1 MNNRMW
7 WPKKSKKVWQKHGAE
22 GLNCDRQ
29 SYGAAKTIWAHNFSF
44 NWLVLKPNLSHFSF
58 LKSLHKK
65 HAFRTFW
72 GLSGGGRSRFYKRLC
87 TRVSLQN
94 AVYDTSHPETRTSRI
109 ESVLCAIVGER
120 NSEHGFVELG
130 WNLTIG
136 QKEQELVEWD
146 RFRFLIYNRMWWPTK
161 IRKGVTK
168 ARRRGFELCNRQ
180 SYGAAKTIWAHNFSF
195 NWLVLKPNLSHFSFL
210 KSLHKKHAFRTF
222 WGLSGGGRSR
232 FYKRLC
238 MRVSLQNAVH
248 DTSHP
253 ETRTSRIESVLC
265 DIVGER
271 NSENG
276 FFELRW
282 NLTIGQKEQESSRM
296 G

>member
-22 GLNCDRQ
+22 VLNCDRQ

-44 NWLVLKPNLSHFSF
+44 NWLVLKPNLSHLSF

-146 RFRFLIYNRMWWPTK
+146 RFRFLIYNRMWWPK
-161 IRKGVTK
+161 KSEKVWQK
-168 ARRRGFELCNRQ
+168 H
-180 SYGAAKTIWAHNFSF
+180 GAE
-195 NWLVLKPNLSHFSFL
+195 VLNCAIVRAMGQQKRSE
-210 KSLHKKHAFRTF
+210 RTTSVSIGWF
-222 WGLSGGGRSR
+222 WNQICPIFPS
-232 FYKRLC
+232 
-238 MRVSLQNAVH
+238 
-248 DTSHP
+248 
-253 ETRTSRIESVLC
+253 
-265 DIVGER
+265 
-271 NSENG
+271 
-276 FFELRW
+276 
-282 NLTIGQKEQESSRM
+282 
-296 G
+296 